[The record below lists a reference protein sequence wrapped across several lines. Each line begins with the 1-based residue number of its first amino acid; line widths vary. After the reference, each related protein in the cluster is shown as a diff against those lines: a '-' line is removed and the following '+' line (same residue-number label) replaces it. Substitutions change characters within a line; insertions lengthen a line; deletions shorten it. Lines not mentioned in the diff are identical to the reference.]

1 MKRTPK
7 EIISLDVISS
17 YNLAVA
23 LEETANDA
31 VIERV
36 NNILMIY

>member
-1 MKRTPK
+1 MKRLPK
-7 EIISLDVISS
+7 EIILLDVISS

-23 LEETANDA
+23 LEEMVDDA

>member
-1 MKRTPK
+1 MKRLPK
-7 EIISLDVISS
+7 EIILLDVISS

-23 LEETANDA
+23 LEETADDA

>member
-1 MKRTPK
+1 MKRLPK
-7 EIISLDVISS
+7 EIILLDVISS

-23 LEETANDA
+23 LEETADDS

>member
-1 MKRTPK
+1 MKRLPK
-7 EIISLDVISS
+7 EIIFLDVISS

-23 LEETANDA
+23 LEETANDV